1 MYGMDNKES
10 ILNKINI
17 LVDKY
22 NNASGNDKIKIV
34 SDKVIDT

>member
-1 MYGMDNKES
+1 MDNKES

-22 NNASGNDKIKIV
+22 NNESDNDKIKIV
-34 SDKVIDT
+34 NDNGINN

>member
-1 MYGMDNKES
+1 MDNKES

-22 NNASGNDKIKIV
+22 NNSSENDKIKIV
-34 SDKVIDT
+34 SDKVIDTSLI